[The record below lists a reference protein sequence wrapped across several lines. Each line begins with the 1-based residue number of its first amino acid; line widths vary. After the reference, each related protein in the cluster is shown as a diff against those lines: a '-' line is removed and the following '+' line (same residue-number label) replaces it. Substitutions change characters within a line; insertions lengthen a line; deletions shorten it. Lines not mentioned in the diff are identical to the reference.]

1 MVTLIKEEMKIY
13 GQLYIRRDEVVRAET
28 HDEAVKKAVELK
40 QQNADKP
47 TDKRTEKTSVPRN
60 QSITETQE
68 KTSCR

>member
-1 MVTLIKEEMKIY
+1 MVTLIKEGMEIH
-13 GQLYIRRDEVVRAET
+13 GQLYLKRDEVTRAQKHNEV
-28 HDEAVKKAVELK
+28 VKKAVELK